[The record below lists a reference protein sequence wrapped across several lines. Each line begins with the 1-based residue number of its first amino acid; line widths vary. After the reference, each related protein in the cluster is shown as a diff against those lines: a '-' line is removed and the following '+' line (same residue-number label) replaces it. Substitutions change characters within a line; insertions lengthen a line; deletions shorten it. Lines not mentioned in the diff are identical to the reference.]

1 MLDEMTPEQFL
12 EWRAYSILEPFE
24 DVRTSY
30 YLASIVKA
38 LWDINRDTKKHPQP
52 LELEK
57 FLIQFGTNF
66 APLIV
71 APDGSAPRGPLGP
84 APTKLQSPEEKS
96 RNLKIWAMAM
106 AGGSGGAKK
115 KK

>member
-1 MLDEMTPEQFL
+1 MDEITPEQFI

-30 YLASIVKA
+30 YLASITKA

-52 LELEK
+52 FELDK
-57 FLIQFGTNF
+57 FLIQFGHNF

-71 APDGSAPRGPLGP
+71 PGNTKLPSGPVGP
-84 APTKLQSPEEKS
+84 APTMTQTPEEKS
-96 RNLKIWAMAM
+96 RNLRIWAMAM
-106 AGGSGGAKK
+106 AGGK
-115 KK
+115 